1 MNHLSKER
9 NYIVTGSNAHRIMG
23 GVESQLKEYFFSEFD
38 QWQTAYMLINDGI
51 TDIRTLK
58 KHIKDITAEKRD
70 RVLKLIKSEKPFE
83 MTKGMFSYA
92 VEIAMAYF
100 VTEKESGYQSRAMQ
114 NGVLNEID
122 AVMAAEKYLG
132 VEFDLTVDE
141 QEFFK
146 KDNIGLTPDG
156 ILFNELLLPSE
167 GLEVKSP
174 TQEIHF
180 FNIKNVKTQKDLLNY
195 YPEYY
200 WQCMTGIAVTG
211 TNKWH
216 WASYN
221 ESFFDGYQLAYVEV
235 FPVKD
240 HVNLLLERAEMVVK
254 KSLEIVEEI
263 KTNKTNNFKN
273 TTQINQ
279 LKAA

>member
-1 MNHLSKER
+1 MSSLSKER
-9 NYIVTGSNAHRIMG
+9 NYLVTGSNAHRIMG
-23 GVESQLKEYFFSEFD
+23 GFESQLEDYVFNEFD
-38 QWQTAYMLINDGI
+38 QWQTAYMLINDRI
-51 TDIRTLK
+51 TDIRALK

-70 RVLKLIKSEKPFE
+70 RVLKLIESEKPFE

-92 VEIAMAYF
+92 IEIAMAYF
-100 VTEKESGYQSRAMQ
+100 VTEKESGYQNEAME

-122 AVMAAEKYLG
+122 AVLAAQKYLG
-132 VEFDLTVDE
+132 VEFDLTLDD

-146 KDNIGLTPDG
+146 KENIGLTPDG
-156 ILFNELLLPSE
+156 ILFNHLLLPSE

-174 TQEIHF
+174 TQKVHF

-211 TNKWH
+211 ANKWH

-263 KTNKTNNFKN
+263 KTNNFKN

-279 LKAA
+279 QEAA